1 MHNEEDPSAGIE
13 ELSRSLSKMNEEHIK
28 SLLEGAAERAER
40 EPEDRSEDIVARKKQ
55 AEEDKKRIKAA
66 REPRAEGGQSLLSSR
81 DGFALGGPLIGKIL
95 NSIQRKKLLG
105 LAEELEFVDSPE
117 PQGLKAA
124 DFKQEFKEL
133 VKESTPEAKS
143 TMQSLSRDYDPA
155 TELTDMIDEYFA
167 ALYEGNNGEVV
178 KSLAPL
184 DKISKDLVEKKPR
197 KKRAKN
203 RTKEQIQA
211 DKEAIDYRGGES
223 TDFFF
228 DMTEADKARKLK
240 RSQIPE
246 GPHAF
251 RQAFR
256 KAWREKKETF
266 EYEGKPYRVDEEIK
280 SGREDYNEGGPSI
293 LVPPEM
299 DLEEKEGEMPLD
311 TYTPDEQ
318 IEAEQ
323 VPDDEMEEDHLDFIL
338 GESLD
343 ETEQEYLMNALES
356 DPELSAI
363 FDKVMDT
370 ASEFSGAGEVEGPG
384 TGVSDSIPARLSDG
398 EFVVTEKATEEIG
411 SDNLQEMMDDAERKY
426 DGGKVRLAIG
436 GLLDNPEDPQGSTD
450 GYSLQDEDEEIHK
463 SMLASNRMPS
473 VAGSRR

>member
-66 REPRAEGGQSLLSSR
+66 REPRAEGGQSLLNSR
-81 DGFALGGPLIGKIL
+81 DEFALGGPLIGKIL

-197 KKRAKN
+197 KK
-203 RTKEQIQA
+203 
-211 DKEAIDYRGGES
+211 
-223 TDFFF
+223 
-228 DMTEADKARKLK
+228 
-240 RSQIPE
+240 
-246 GPHAF
+246 
-251 RQAFR
+251 
-256 KAWREKKETF
+256 
-266 EYEGKPYRVDEEIK
+266 
-280 SGREDYNEGGPSI
+280 
-293 LVPPEM
+293 
-299 DLEEKEGEMPLD
+299 
-311 TYTPDEQ
+311 
-318 IEAEQ
+318 
-323 VPDDEMEEDHLDFIL
+323 
-338 GESLD
+338 
-343 ETEQEYLMNALES
+343 
-356 DPELSAI
+356 
-363 FDKVMDT
+363 
-370 ASEFSGAGEVEGPG
+370 
-384 TGVSDSIPARLSDG
+384 
-398 EFVVTEKATEEIG
+398 
-411 SDNLQEMMDDAERKY
+411 
-426 DGGKVRLAIG
+426 
-436 GLLDNPEDPQGSTD
+436 
-450 GYSLQDEDEEIHK
+450 
-463 SMLASNRMPS
+463 
-473 VAGSRR
+473 

>member
-66 REPRAEGGQSLLSSR
+66 REPRAEGGQSLLNSR
-81 DGFALGGPLIGKIL
+81 DEFALGGPLIGKIL

-184 DKISKDLVEKKPR
+184 DKISKDLVEKK
-197 KKRAKN
+197 
-203 RTKEQIQA
+203 
-211 DKEAIDYRGGES
+211 
-223 TDFFF
+223 
-228 DMTEADKARKLK
+228 
-240 RSQIPE
+240 
-246 GPHAF
+246 
-251 RQAFR
+251 
-256 KAWREKKETF
+256 
-266 EYEGKPYRVDEEIK
+266 

-299 DLEEKEGEMPLD
+299 EGTEGEMPLD

-338 GESLD
+338 GETLD

>member
-66 REPRAEGGQSLLSSR
+66 REPRAEGGQSLLNSR
-81 DGFALGGPLIGKIL
+81 DEFALGGPLIGKIL

-155 TELTDMIDEYFA
+155 TELADMIDEYFA

-184 DKISKDLVEKKPR
+184 DKISEDLVEK
-197 KKRAKN
+197 
-203 RTKEQIQA
+203 
-211 DKEAIDYRGGES
+211 
-223 TDFFF
+223 
-228 DMTEADKARKLK
+228 
-240 RSQIPE
+240 
-246 GPHAF
+246 
-251 RQAFR
+251 
-256 KAWREKKETF
+256 
-266 EYEGKPYRVDEEIK
+266 K

-299 DLEEKEGEMPLD
+299 EGTEGEMPLD

-338 GESLD
+338 GETLD